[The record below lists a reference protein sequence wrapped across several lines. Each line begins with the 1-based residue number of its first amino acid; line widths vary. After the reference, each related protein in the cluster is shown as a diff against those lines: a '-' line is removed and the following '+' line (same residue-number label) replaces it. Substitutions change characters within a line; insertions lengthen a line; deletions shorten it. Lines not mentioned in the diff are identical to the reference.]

1 MTVSLTPAEAEAKIQ
16 QIHDARDQA
25 VSKLNQI
32 SDTQEQMLASSWR
45 GTSAGSYGNTAQ
57 QQREEFDQ
65 LITTLNDIV
74 EKGSEHMRSVANL
87 DQG

>member
-16 QIHDARDQA
+16 QIHDSRDQA
-25 VSKLNQI
+25 VQKLNQI
-32 SDTQEQMLASSWR
+32 SDSQQQMLASAWR
-45 GTSAGSYGNTAQ
+45 GTSAGTYGNTAQ

-65 LITTLNDIV
+65 LIATLNDIV
-74 EKGSEHMRSVANL
+74 EKGSEHMRAVSNL